1 MRTLLDAEWV
11 GGIPML
17 QGAALISGYYM
28 NEWLRRALA
37 QADAHAGLFDAYQRG
52 LAELSLHAHSAG
64 EQAQVLRGFEL
75 SLLRELG
82 FAPNWVDCAQDAPEV
97 RYRFEV
103 AQHRWVRVD
112 EPVAER
118 LNAGAVL
125 VTVQTIRD
133 IGAGRFDSA
142 RTQQE
147 AKQLFQAML
156 AQHIADKPLLTRQM
170 ARELQALLPKESG
183 L

>member
-1 MRTLLDAEWV
+1 M
-11 GGIPML
+11 
-17 QGAALISGYYM
+17 
-28 NEWLRRALA
+28 
-37 QADAHAGLFDAYQRG
+37 
-52 LAELSLHAHSAG
+52 
-64 EQAQVLRGFEL
+64 
-75 SLLRELG
+75 
-82 FAPNWVDCAQDAPEV
+82 
-97 RYRFEV
+97 
-103 AQHRWVRVD
+103 D

-170 ARELQALLPKESG
+170 ARELQALLPKEGG